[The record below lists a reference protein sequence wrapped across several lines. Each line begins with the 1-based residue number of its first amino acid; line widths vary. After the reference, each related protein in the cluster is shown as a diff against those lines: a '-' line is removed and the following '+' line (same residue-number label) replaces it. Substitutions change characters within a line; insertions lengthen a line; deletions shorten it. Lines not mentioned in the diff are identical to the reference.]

1 MGGIKE
7 SMNKK
12 EEWITGMEIGLI
24 LAILFFVKLIM

>member
-1 MGGIKE
+1 MGGTKK

-12 EEWITGMEIGLI
+12 DEWITGMEIGLI